1 MVTNSW
7 RSLLIG
13 VFIILLSIA
22 SGRAEVLTGTGFDSF
37 NNGDRPFGWTFTNC
51 NSDADVYTTTNNYG
65 TSSPSIKLDSSTD
78 QILTPSFSSP
88 SQLSFWIKG
97 ISTDIT
103 SSLLIEEYYSTWTTL
118 TAISPIPT
126 SQVTEW
132 LALTGAATRLR
143 FSYSKSAGN
152 LALDDIAVHKGRYMR
167 VTYLTWTDYGDTG
180 NYGDAVY
187 YEFPGTDGILDTG
200 DDRNL
205 LFDGGRDS
213 TAPCALSKFLDSKIG
228 SGGTIY
234 YMVLSSP
241 GADHYSGL
249 SMAVNRYQVLNYYE
263 NCRWPN
269 GDKTAYDTFIS
280 DLETEGTNI
289 YYYDAGDY
297 LSGPSTDLGP
307 GWDPNIEA
315 RVLCAKAAVPTAGD
329 DDNTW
334 SGVIQIRNGE
344 SVMIQ
349 GGDAYTAQEDWIVND
364 DATNSYS
371 GAAAD
376 LADTDIYKV
385 HHHGSDTSS
394 GATFLSQM
402 SPEFAVTCVAHKSDS
417 GGHPRGEAM
426 TRINT
431 AGALQYR
438 TDLNHHVEVRCDSS
452 SNFEFTPWMLWSQQT
467 DLLYNSGAANYYAAG
482 DDLHF
487 SPPGLV
493 TGLQVDD
500 AAAACN
506 QGDRPGDPLLG
517 HELPHPHRDLGKR
530 RGVHAHLGRLAARAA
545 LSLSRRGSAVAGV
558 GFRPIITRWFRR
570 TASGHCSGQRAGQQH
585 AALHP
590 GR

>member
-315 RVLCAKAAVPTAGD
+315 RVLCAKAALPSAGD

-349 GGDAYTAQEDWIVND
+349 GGDPTGTGRGGPDPGQSARRQEEAWRR
-364 DATNSYS
+364 T
-371 GAAAD
+371 G
-376 LADTDIYKV
+376 LA
-385 HHHGSDTSS
+385 G
-394 GATFLSQM
+394 
-402 SPEFAVTCVAHKSDS
+402 
-417 GGHPRGEAM
+417 
-426 TRINT
+426 
-431 AGALQYR
+431 R
-438 TDLNHHVEVRCDSS
+438 TDARVGE
-452 SNFEFTPWMLWSQQT
+452 
-467 DLLYNSGAANYYAAG
+467 
-482 DDLHF
+482 
-487 SPPGLV
+487 
-493 TGLQVDD
+493 
-500 AAAACN
+500 
-506 QGDRPGDPLLG
+506 DP
-517 HELPHPHRDLGKR
+517 
-530 RGVHAHLGRLAARAA
+530 ARAA
-545 LSLSRRGSAVAGV
+545 VPQGRFGADH
-558 GFRPIITRWFRR
+558 
-570 TASGHCSGQRAGQQH
+570 SGDPHRAGPAGPRSGRSSRPAHGKPPDHRRVH
-585 AALHP
+585 A
-590 GR
+590 GRQ